1 MIRLT
6 QLELFVKLHFKKDG
20 EKMRIDRKKLIIAMI
35 DKNQTVM
42 QLAKKSTVSRVT
54 ISSIRNGKS
63 CSMRTAEKLANALGV
78 PVTDILEN
86 EV

>member
-6 QLELFVKLHFKKDG
+6 QLELFVKFNFEKDG
-20 EKMRIDRKKLIIAMI
+20 EKMRIDRKKLVIAMM

-42 QLAKKSTVSRVT
+42 QLAQKSTVSRVT
-54 ISSIRNGKS
+54 ISSIRSGKS

-78 PVTDILEN
+78 PVTDILES